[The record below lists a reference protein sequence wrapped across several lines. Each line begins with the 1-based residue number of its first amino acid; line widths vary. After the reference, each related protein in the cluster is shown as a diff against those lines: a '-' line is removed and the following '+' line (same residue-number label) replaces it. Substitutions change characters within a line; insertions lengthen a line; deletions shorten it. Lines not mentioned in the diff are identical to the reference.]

1 MSAATSGEDYS
12 PWQGWGGHMEDF
24 KVKCLLL
31 NVCCLVRLTVFP
43 ELQGSSGTGAV
54 PPRIGVPGGLIP
66 PLPGENKNSSGGFY
80 ASTTARFFVLCAS
93 SQTKCFLREARGH
106 G

>member
-66 PLPGENKNSSGGFY
+66 PSRERIKIAVEDFTLVPLLAFL
-80 ASTTARFFVLCAS
+80 FFAPHHKLNVS
-93 SQTKCFLREARGH
+93 
-106 G
+106 